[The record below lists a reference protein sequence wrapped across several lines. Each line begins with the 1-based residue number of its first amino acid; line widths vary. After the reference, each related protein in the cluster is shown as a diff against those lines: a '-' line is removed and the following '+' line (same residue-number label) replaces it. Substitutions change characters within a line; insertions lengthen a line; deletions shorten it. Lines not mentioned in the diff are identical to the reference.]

1 MTRQTR
7 RQLSAVARHAVLSLW
22 LIVTVFPIYW
32 MVATAFKLPE
42 QWLAWP
48 PVWFPSPPTLENFAQ
63 VWVGTSV
70 VSSGDQVLPPISL
83 EPLHGLRNS
92 VVIAGTATLLSVAF
106 GLLLAYGVSRYQIL
120 SERRMFNLLMLR
132 MMPPIVIAIPLVL
145 WYSTLHLLDTWV
157 GMIAVY
163 TIFTLPYSVWMTKS
177 FIDEVPVEME
187 QAAQLLGAS
196 KLRAF
201 AIIVVP
207 LIRSGVVATCLFI
220 LILTWSEYL
229 LGLVMTAAD
238 AQTLPVQ
245 LSKFEGTQEGR
256 QFGLQSA
263 LSIGVTIPLIV
274 IGLLIHKHLVRGFSF
289 GMIRRR

>member
-145 WYSTLHLLDTWV
+145 WYSTLHLLDTWA

-177 FIDEVPVEME
+177 FIDEVPVELE
-187 QAAQLLGAS
+187 QAAQILGAS

>member
-1 MTRQTR
+1 MTRRTR
-7 RQLSAVARHAVLSLW
+7 RQLAAVARHAVLSLW

-70 VSSGDQVLPPISL
+70 ATTGGHVLPIIKL
-83 EPLHGLRNS
+83 EPLHGLLNS

-145 WYSTLHLLDTWV
+145 WYSTLQLLDTWA

-229 LGLVMTAAD
+229 LGLVMTAAES
-238 AQTLPVQ
+238 QTLPVQ

>member
-157 GMIAVY
+157 GMIVVY

-177 FIDEVPVEME
+177 FIDEVPVELE
-187 QAAQLLGAS
+187 QAAQILGAS

-229 LGLVMTAAD
+229 LGLVMTAAE

>member
-7 RQLSAVARHAVLSLW
+7 RRLSAIARHAVLSLW
-22 LIVTVFPIYW
+22 LIVTVFPVYW

-70 VSSGDQVLPPISL
+70 ASTGDHVLPTIRL

-92 VVIAGTATLLSVAF
+92 AVIAGTATLLSVAF

-132 MMPPIVIAIPLVL
+132 MMPPIVVAIPLVL

-177 FIDEVPVEME
+177 FIDEVPVELE

-201 AIIVVP
+201 ALIVVP

-229 LGLVMTAAD
+229 LGLVMTAAE

>member
-1 MTRQTR
+1 
-7 RQLSAVARHAVLSLW
+7 
-22 LIVTVFPIYW
+22 
-32 MVATAFKLPE
+32 LP
-42 QWLAWP
+42 
-48 PVWFPSPPTLENFAQ
+48 T
-63 VWVGTSV
+63 
-70 VSSGDQVLPPISL
+70 IRL

-92 VVIAGTATLLSVAF
+92 AVIAGTATLLSVAF

-132 MMPPIVIAIPLVL
+132 MMPPIVVAIPLVL

-177 FIDEVPVEME
+177 FIDEVPVELE

-201 AIIVVP
+201 ALIVVP

-229 LGLVMTAAD
+229 LGLVMTAAE

>member
-7 RQLSAVARHAVLSLW
+7 RQLAAVARHAVLSLW

-70 VSSGDQVLPPISL
+70 VSSGDQVLPPIRL
-83 EPLHGLRNS
+83 EPLRGLRNS

-145 WYSTLHLLDTWV
+145 WYSTLHLLDTWA

-177 FIDEVPVEME
+177 FIDEVPVELE

>member
-7 RQLSAVARHAVLSLW
+7 RQLAAVARHAVLSLW

-145 WYSTLHLLDTWV
+145 WYSTLHLLDTWA

-177 FIDEVPVEME
+177 FIDEVPVELE
-187 QAAQLLGAS
+187 QAAQILGES

-229 LGLVMTAAD
+229 LGLVMTAAE

>member
-1 MTRQTR
+1 VTRQTR

-157 GMIAVY
+157 GMIVVY

-177 FIDEVPVEME
+177 FIDEVPVELE
-187 QAAQLLGAS
+187 QAAQILGAS

-229 LGLVMTAAD
+229 LGLVMTAAE

>member
-1 MTRQTR
+1 VTRQTR
-7 RQLSAVARHAVLSLW
+7 RQLAAVARHAVLSLW

-70 VSSGDQVLPPISL
+70 VSSGDQVLPPIRL
-83 EPLHGLRNS
+83 EPLRGLRNS

-145 WYSTLHLLDTWV
+145 WYSTLHLLDTWA

-177 FIDEVPVEME
+177 FIDEVPVELE

>member
-7 RQLSAVARHAVLSLW
+7 RQLAAVARHAVLSLW

-157 GMIAVY
+157 GMIVVY

-177 FIDEVPVEME
+177 FIDEVPVELE
-187 QAAQLLGAS
+187 QAAQILGAS

>member
-70 VSSGDQVLPPISL
+70 VSSGDQILPPISL
-83 EPLHGLRNS
+83 EPLRGLRNS

-145 WYSTLHLLDTWV
+145 WYSTLQLLDTWA

>member
-1 MTRQTR
+1 VTRQTR

-63 VWVGTSV
+63 VWFGTSTA
-70 VSSGDQVLPPISL
+70 STGDHVLPTIKL

-145 WYSTLHLLDTWV
+145 WYSTLHLLDTWA

-177 FIDEVPVEME
+177 FIDEVPEE
-187 QAAQLLGAS
+187 LEHAAQLLGAS

-201 AIIVVP
+201 ALIVVP